1 MRVLFLSA
9 AVSIHTIKWV
19 NALADRG
26 NKVLLVSQPDQIDV
40 NHSVSKKVK
49 IQYLPYGG
57 IKGYY
62 LNALALRKITKKFKP
77 DIINAHYASGYGTL
91 ARWARLPKV
100 LLSVWGSDVY
110 EFPYQ
115 SKLKMHIAKA
125 NINYAAKIASTSHC
139 MARQTNKLMGR
150 DLHCAVTPFGVDIN
164 LFKKI
169 EVLKDD
175 SKVVFG
181 IVKTLSPKYG
191 IDDLIHA
198 YEIFIKNNS
207 TAKNNT
213 ELQIYGGGEQD
224 AELRSLAAQTKLN
237 IKFMGKIKN
246 TEVPKALNAMDIFC
260 CSSSSSSESFGVAA
274 VEAMACNLPVISTDV
289 DGFMEVTVDGVTGY
303 TVPRKNPNAMAEKM
317 QLLYESPELREK
329 FGSAGRKRVLELY
342 QWDKNVDIMLDVYRT
357 MIKE

>member
-1 MRVLFLSA
+1 M
-9 AVSIHTIKWV
+9 
-19 NALADRG
+19 
-26 NKVLLVSQPDQIDV
+26 
-40 NHSVSKKVK
+40 
-49 IQYLPYGG
+49 
-57 IKGYY
+57 
-62 LNALALRKITKKFKP
+62 
-77 DIINAHYASGYGTL
+77 
-91 ARWARLPKV
+91 
-100 LLSVWGSDVY
+100 Y